1 MAGAVH
7 RGEALER
14 AEAAVLLVEQAPRAL
29 GVARRFGLPCSARVT
44 LFPTLNAAEIAD
56 LARLAARAGAEELEV
71 LCECEQLDCVVT
83 IALSL
88 DDYRAARGEESIFIV
103 APGHQSPERARIVRE
118 TETYLLVEKNSA

>member
-1 MAGAVH
+1 MP
-7 RGEALER
+7 
-14 AEAAVLLVEQAPRAL
+14 APTREI
-29 GVARRFGLPCSARVT
+29 GRNGT
-44 LFPTLNAAEIAD
+44 LFREINAYIAD
-56 LARLAARAGAEELEV
+56 VSRHLTGAEELEV